1 MRTRLL
7 AVILI
12 LVVSLPLVAGVEPAI
27 ARKRTV
33 TKTFRNSA
41 AIAIPGS
48 GEDGPGAPYPSTIEV
63 SGFKKPQ
70 ILDVNVTL
78 RLLSH
83 DFPHDIDALLVAPDG
98 TNALIM
104 SDTGGA
110 GDALNGVTLKLD
122 DEAKKSMD
130 SGIIV
135 SGTYQPF
142 DRVPGDTMPGS
153 APTPSGEST
162 LSVFD
167 GIDPNGTWELYFA
180 DDGTPDTGTLSGGWE
195 LQIKARR

>member
-1 MRTRLL
+1 
-7 AVILI
+7 
-12 LVVSLPLVAGVEPAI
+12 
-27 ARKRTV
+27 
-33 TKTFRNSA
+33 
-41 AIAIPGS
+41 
-48 GEDGPGAPYPSTIEV
+48 
-63 SGFKKPQ
+63 
-70 ILDVNVTL
+70 
-78 RLLSH
+78 
-83 DFPHDIDALLVAPDG
+83 
-98 TNALIM
+98 M

-135 SGTYQPF
+135 SGTYQPY
-142 DRVPGDTMPGS
+142 DRVPADTMPGS

-167 GIDPNGTWELYFA
+167 GIDPNGTWKLYVA

>member
-7 AVILI
+7 AVVLI
-12 LVVSLPLVAGVEPAI
+12 LVVSLPLVVGVEPAI

-33 TKTFRNSA
+33 TKTFRNTA

-83 DFPHDIDALLVAPDG
+83 NFPHDIDVLLVAPDG
-98 TNALIM
+98 TTR
-104 SDTGGA
+104 S
-110 GDALNGVTLKLD
+110 
-122 DEAKKSMD
+122 S
-130 SGIIV
+130 
-135 SGTYQPF
+135 
-142 DRVPGDTMPGS
+142 
-153 APTPSGEST
+153 
-162 LSVFD
+162 
-167 GIDPNGTWELYFA
+167 
-180 DDGTPDTGTLSGGWE
+180 
-195 LQIKARR
+195 